1 MVELAE
7 SEREILV
14 IGRDLMSQLVAS
26 DDWLP
31 AVFSRSALGQIRHH
45 CLYSDGAGRFSVVAS
60 IFSGGQA
67 APLCREPVWEIMG
80 LLRGSLT
87 RQCFG
92 VEAGKPPAPK
102 GEARILLPGAID
114 ISSAKS
120 SDAIQLANASA
131 DGIAISIHA
140 YGGDIGK
147 LARSAYDAEGGMR
160 EFLSGYAN
168 GEDAPAYDIWSIQT
182 EILD

>member
-14 IGRDLMSQLVAS
+14 IGRDLMTRLVTA

-31 AVFSRSALGQIRHH
+31 EAFSPASSNQVQDHL
-45 CLYSDGAGRFSVVAS
+45 LYQDGEERFSVVAS

-67 APLCREPVWEIMG
+67 TPIRREPVWEIVG
-80 LLRGSLT
+80 VLRGSLT
-87 RQCFG
+87 RQRFG
-92 VEAGKPPAPK
+92 IEAGKPPAPK
-102 GEARILLPGAID
+102 TEAVKLLPGAID
-114 ISSAKS
+114 IYATKS
-120 SDAIQLANASA
+120 GDALQMTNALA
-131 DGIAISIHA
+131 DGISISVHA
-140 YGGDIGK
+140 YGGELGK
-147 LARSAYDAEGGMR
+147 LPRQTFDANGAARDCVAA
-160 EFLSGYAN
+160 YAN